1 MARNF
6 RRPRASHAIADLNV
20 TNLIDLGFILLV
32 IFMIATPLIQQE
44 QTVGVN
50 LPSVA
55 KAPQPKMKSDE
66 RHVAVAIDARGFY
79 VDNQPTPLIQQE
91 QTVGVSLPSVAKAPQ
106 PKMKSDERHVAVAID
121 ARGFYVDNQP
131 TPLTLAQLRT
141 RFTALA
147 AEPKPPVIRVRGDA
161 AVPFQKVAEVMTE
174 LQRAGLSRITIDS
187 KTDS

>member
-55 KAPQPKMKSDE
+55 KAPQPK
-66 RHVAVAIDARGFY
+66 V
-79 VDNQPTPLIQQE
+79 
-91 QTVGVSLPSVAKAPQ
+91 
-106 PKMKSDERHVAVAID
+106 KSDERHVAVAID

-131 TPLTLAQLRT
+131 TPLTLVQLRT
-141 RFTALA
+141 RLTALA
-147 AEPKPPVIRVRGDA
+147 AESKPPVIRVRGDA
-161 AVPFQKVAEVMTE
+161 TVPFQKVAEVMTE
-174 LQRAGLSRITIDS
+174 LQRAGLTRITLDS

>member
-55 KAPQPKMKSDE
+55 RAPQPK
-66 RHVAVAIDARGFY
+66 I
-79 VDNQPTPLIQQE
+79 
-91 QTVGVSLPSVAKAPQ
+91 
-106 PKMKSDERHVAVAID
+106 KSDERHVAVAID

>member
-1 MARNF
+1 MARIF

-55 KAPQPKMKSDE
+55 KAPQPKVKSDE

-79 VDNQPTPLIQQE
+79 VDNQP
-91 QTVGVSLPSVAKAPQ
+91 S
-106 PKMKSDERHVAVAID
+106 
-121 ARGFYVDNQP
+121 
-131 TPLTLAQLRT
+131 PLTLAQLRT
-141 RFTALA
+141 RLTALA

-161 AVPFQKVAEVMTE
+161 TVPFQKVAEVMTE
-174 LQRAGLSRITIDS
+174 LQRAGLTRITIDS

>member
-50 LPSVA
+50 LPSVS
-55 KAPQPKMKSDE
+55 KAPQPK
-66 RHVAVAIDARGFY
+66 V
-79 VDNQPTPLIQQE
+79 
-91 QTVGVSLPSVAKAPQ
+91 
-106 PKMKSDERHVAVAID
+106 KSDERHVAVAID

-141 RFTALA
+141 RLAALA

-161 AVPFQKVAEVMTE
+161 TVPFQKVAEVMTE
-174 LQRAGLSRITIDS
+174 LQRAGLTRITIDS

>member
-79 VDNQPTPLIQQE
+79 VDNQPTPL
-91 QTVGVSLPSVAKAPQ
+91 
-106 PKMKSDERHVAVAID
+106 
-121 ARGFYVDNQP
+121 
-131 TPLTLAQLRT
+131 TLAQLRT
-141 RFTALA
+141 RLTALA

-174 LQRAGLSRITIDS
+174 LQRAGLTRITIDS

>member
-6 RRPRASHAIADLNV
+6 RRPRAAHAIADLNV

-44 QTVGVN
+44 QTVAVN

-55 KAPQPKMKSDE
+55 KAPPPKSKPDE

-79 VDNQPTPLIQQE
+79 L
-91 QTVGVSLPSVAKAPQ
+91 
-106 PKMKSDERHVAVAID
+106 
-121 ARGFYVDNQP
+121 DNQP

-141 RFTALA
+141 RLAALA

-161 AVPFQKVAEVMTE
+161 AVPSG
-174 LQRAGLSRITIDS
+174 RSPR
-187 KTDS
+187 

>member
-66 RHVAVAIDARGFY
+66 RHVAVAIDARGY
-79 VDNQPTPLIQQE
+79 
-91 QTVGVSLPSVAKAPQ
+91 
-106 PKMKSDERHVAVAID
+106 
-121 ARGFYVDNQP
+121 YVDNQP

-174 LQRAGLSRITIDS
+174 LQRAGLTRITIDS

>member
-6 RRPRASHAIADLNV
+6 RRPRAAHAIADLNV
-20 TNLIDLGFILLV
+20 TNLIDLGLILLV

-44 QTVGVN
+44 QTVAVN

-55 KAPQPKMKSDE
+55 KAPPPKSK
-66 RHVAVAIDARGFY
+66 
-79 VDNQPTPLIQQE
+79 P
-91 QTVGVSLPSVAKAPQ
+91 
-106 PKMKSDERHVAVAID
+106 DERHVAVAID

-141 RFTALA
+141 RLATLA

-174 LQRAGLSRITIDS
+174 LQRAGLTRITLDS

>member
-55 KAPQPKMKSDE
+55 KAPQPKVKSDE
-66 RHVAVAIDARGFY
+66 RHVAVAIDG
-79 VDNQPTPLIQQE
+79 
-91 QTVGVSLPSVAKAPQ
+91 
-106 PKMKSDERHVAVAID
+106 
-121 ARGFYVDNQP
+121 RGFYVDNQP

-161 AVPFQKVAEVMTE
+161 AVPFQKIAEVMTE
-174 LQRAGLSRITIDS
+174 LQRAGLTRITIDS

>member
-1 MARNF
+1 MARTF

-55 KAPQPKMKSDE
+55 KAPQPKVKSDE

-79 VDNQPTPLIQQE
+79 VDNQP
-91 QTVGVSLPSVAKAPQ
+91 S
-106 PKMKSDERHVAVAID
+106 
-121 ARGFYVDNQP
+121 
-131 TPLTLAQLRT
+131 PLTLAQLRT
-141 RFTALA
+141 RLTALA

-161 AVPFQKVAEVMTE
+161 TVPFQKVAEVMTE
-174 LQRAGLSRITIDS
+174 LQRAGLTRITIDS

>member
-50 LPSVA
+50 
-55 KAPQPKMKSDE
+55 
-66 RHVAVAIDARGFY
+66 
-79 VDNQPTPLIQQE
+79 
-91 QTVGVSLPSVAKAPQ
+91 LPSVAKAPQ

>member
-32 IFMIATPLIQQE
+32 IFMIA
-44 QTVGVN
+44 
-50 LPSVA
+50 
-55 KAPQPKMKSDE
+55 
-66 RHVAVAIDARGFY
+66 
-79 VDNQPTPLIQQE
+79 TPLIQQE

>member
-55 KAPQPKMKSDE
+55 KAPQPKVKSDE
-66 RHVAVAIDARGFY
+66 RHVAVAIDARGY
-79 VDNQPTPLIQQE
+79 
-91 QTVGVSLPSVAKAPQ
+91 
-106 PKMKSDERHVAVAID
+106 
-121 ARGFYVDNQP
+121 YVDNQP

-174 LQRAGLSRITIDS
+174 LQRAGLTRITIDS

>member
-6 RRPRASHAIADLNV
+6 RRLRAAHAIADLNV

-44 QTVGVN
+44 QTVAVN

-55 KAPQPKMKSDE
+55 KAPPPKSK
-66 RHVAVAIDARGFY
+66 
-79 VDNQPTPLIQQE
+79 P
-91 QTVGVSLPSVAKAPQ
+91 
-106 PKMKSDERHVAVAID
+106 DERHVAVAID

-141 RFTALA
+141 RLAALA

-174 LQRAGLSRITIDS
+174 LQRAGLTRITLDS

>member
-79 VDNQPTPLIQQE
+79 VDNQPI
-91 QTVGVSLPSVAKAPQ
+91 
-106 PKMKSDERHVAVAID
+106 
-121 ARGFYVDNQP
+121 
-131 TPLTLAQLRT
+131 PLTLAQLRT

>member
-6 RRPRASHAIADLNV
+6 RRPRAAHAIADLNV

-44 QTVGVN
+44 QTVAVN

-55 KAPQPKMKSDE
+55 KAPPPKSK
-66 RHVAVAIDARGFY
+66 
-79 VDNQPTPLIQQE
+79 P
-91 QTVGVSLPSVAKAPQ
+91 
-106 PKMKSDERHVAVAID
+106 DERHVAVAID

-141 RFTALA
+141 RLTALA

-174 LQRAGLSRITIDS
+174 LQRAGLTRITLDS